1 MTCRAS
7 CKIAVCEQHSRKEF
21 IIRLGT
27 LNPIDHHETYLPLL
41 QDNYHSNIS
50 LYGGYEIIVPE
61 GIVISGIVDVAV
73 TDSMLIALGNTD
85 SGLVSVFDRS

>member
-27 LNPIDHHETYLPLL
+27 LNPIDHYETYLPLL

-73 TDSMLIALGNTD
+73 TDSILIALGNTD
-85 SGLVSVFDRS
+85 SGLVSVFDRN

>member
-27 LNPIDHHETYLPLL
+27 LNPIDHETYLPLL
-41 QDNYHSNIS
+41 QDNYHSNSS
-50 LYGGYEIIVPE
+50 LNGGYEIIVPE

-73 TDSMLIALGNTD
+73 TDSILIALGNTD
-85 SGLVSVFDRS
+85 SGLVSVFDLS